1 MIKANYKLNFIISL
15 LMVVCFTQQLY
26 AQKSKTENDNKE
38 KKSKQVTRTL
48 FGQASFY
55 SQKFEGRRTAN
66 GETFSHKKLTA
77 ACNSLPLGTFIK
89 VTNLRN
95 NKSVIVKTN
104 DRLHKKTKRLV
115 DLTLTA
121 AKKLGFVAAG
131 LTRVKVE
138 VLNKQKQ
145 TNL

>member
-1 MIKANYKLNFIISL
+1 MIRVNFIIKVCIVL
-15 LMVVCFTQQLY
+15 LSFNFLLLPLY
-26 AQKSKTENDNKE
+26 AQKIKDADEKKE
-38 KKSKQVTRTL
+38 KKSRKVTTTL

-66 GETFSHKKLTA
+66 GERFSHKKLTA
-77 ACNSLPLGTFIK
+77 ACNSLPLGTWIK
-89 VTNLRN
+89 VTNLKN
-95 NKSVIVKTN
+95 DKSIIVQTN

-121 AKKLGFVAAG
+121 AKKLGFVASG

-138 VLNKQKQ
+138 VLKKYK
-145 TNL
+145 

>member
-1 MIKANYKLNFIISL
+1 MIRVNFIIKVCIVL
-15 LMVVCFTQQLY
+15 LSFNFLLLPLN
-26 AQKSKTENDNKE
+26 AQKIKDADEKKE
-38 KKSKQVTRTL
+38 KKSRKVTTTL

-66 GETFSHKKLTA
+66 GERFSHKKLTA
-77 ACNSLPLGTFIK
+77 ACNSLPLGTWIK
-89 VTNLRN
+89 VTNLKN
-95 NKSVIVKTN
+95 DKSIIVQTN

-121 AKKLGFVAAG
+121 AKKLGFVASG

-138 VLNKQKQ
+138 VLKKYK
-145 TNL
+145 

>member
-1 MIKANYKLNFIISL
+1 MIKVNFIIKVCIVL
-15 LMVVCFTQQLY
+15 LSFNFLLLPLY
-26 AQKSKTENDNKE
+26 AQKIKDADEKKE
-38 KKSKQVTRTL
+38 KKSRKVTTTL

-66 GETFSHKKLTA
+66 GERFSHKKLTA
-77 ACNSLPLGTFIK
+77 ACNSLPLGTWIK
-89 VTNLRN
+89 VTNLKN
-95 NKSVIVKTN
+95 DKSIIVQTN

-121 AKKLGFVAAG
+121 AKKLGFVASG

-138 VLNKQKQ
+138 VLKKYK
-145 TNL
+145 

>member
-1 MIKANYKLNFIISL
+1 MIRVNFIIKVCIVL
-15 LMVVCFTQQLY
+15 LSFNFLLLPLY
-26 AQKSKTENDNKE
+26 AQKIKDADEKKE
-38 KKSKQVTRTL
+38 KKSKKVTTTL

-66 GETFSHKKLTA
+66 GERFSHKKLTA
-77 ACNSLPLGTFIK
+77 ACNSLPLGTWIK
-89 VTNLRN
+89 VTNLKN
-95 NKSVIVKTN
+95 DKSIIVQTN

-121 AKKLGFVAAG
+121 AKKLGFVASG

-138 VLNKQKQ
+138 VLKKYK
-145 TNL
+145 

>member
-1 MIKANYKLNFIISL
+1 MIRVNFIIKVCIVL
-15 LMVVCFTQQLY
+15 LSFNFLLLPLH
-26 AQKSKTENDNKE
+26 AQKIKDADEKKE
-38 KKSKQVTRTL
+38 KKSRKVTTTL

-66 GETFSHKKLTA
+66 GERFSHKKLTA
-77 ACNSLPLGTFIK
+77 ACNSLPLGTWIK
-89 VTNLRN
+89 VTNLKN
-95 NKSVIVKTN
+95 DKSIIVQTN

-121 AKKLGFVAAG
+121 AKKLGFVASG

-138 VLNKQKQ
+138 VLKKKK
-145 TNL
+145 

>member
-1 MIKANYKLNFIISL
+1 MIKVNFIIKVCIVL
-15 LMVVCFTQQLY
+15 LSFNFLLLPSY
-26 AQKSKTENDNKE
+26 AQKIKDADEKKE
-38 KKSKQVTRTL
+38 KKSRKVTTTL

-66 GETFSHKKLTA
+66 GERFSHKKLTA
-77 ACNSLPLGTFIK
+77 ACNSLPLGTWIK
-89 VTNLRN
+89 VTNLKN
-95 NKSVIVKTN
+95 DKSIIVQTN

-121 AKKLGFVAAG
+121 AKKLGFVASG

-138 VLNKQKQ
+138 VLKKYK
-145 TNL
+145 

>member
-1 MIKANYKLNFIISL
+1 MIRVNFIIKVCIVL
-15 LMVVCFTQQLY
+15 LSFNFLLLPLY
-26 AQKSKTENDNKE
+26 AQKIKGADEKKE
-38 KKSKQVTRTL
+38 KKSRKVTTTL

-66 GETFSHKKLTA
+66 GERFSHKKLTA
-77 ACNSLPLGTFIK
+77 ACNSLPLGTWIK
-89 VTNLRN
+89 VTNLKN
-95 NKSVIVKTN
+95 DKSIIVQTN

-121 AKKLGFVAAG
+121 AKKLGFVASG

-138 VLNKQKQ
+138 VLKKYK
-145 TNL
+145 